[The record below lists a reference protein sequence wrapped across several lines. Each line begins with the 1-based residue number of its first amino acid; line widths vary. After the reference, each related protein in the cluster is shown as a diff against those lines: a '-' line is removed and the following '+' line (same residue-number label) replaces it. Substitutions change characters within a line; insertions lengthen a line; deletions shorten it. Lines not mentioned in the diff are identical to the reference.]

1 MHENP
6 QLLPS
11 TSTDQKAELIPS
23 SEETFPMTSSDLVVT
38 KPKQRVPELVPSS
51 RETVPLTSSDL
62 VVAKP
67 KPCVP
72 RPLKNLLPFNN
83 PGFKE

>member
-23 SEETFPMTSSDLVVT
+23 SEETFQMTSSDLVVT
-38 KPKQRVPELVPSS
+38 KPKQRVPKLVPSS

-62 VVAKP
+62 IVAKP
-67 KPCVP
+67 KRCVP
-72 RPLKNLLPFNN
+72 RALKNLLPLNN